1 VFLDAEIS
9 LDKMRLVYYNC
20 SMTKRIFQ
28 RYAALSAALLL
39 PVSLAH
45 SQGLPP
51 PPPPIGPAPN
61 AGPNAAPPQVQF
73 PQENPALNPAAPVP
87 TTAAAP
93 VLITVDAAAKRHDIS
108 PLIYGVA
115 FASPAQLLALNAPLN
130 RSGGNAETRYNW
142 RLNATNHAADYFF
155 ESIGDKDSTPG
166 AEADGFVADTKAAG
180 AQPMLTIPMLGW
192 VAKLGPNRETLPG
205 FSVAKYGP
213 QQKTDPGHPD
223 FGNGVKPDGKTLI
236 GSTDPNDANLPASPE
251 FQRGWITHL
260 IGKWGKSANGG
271 VGYYLYDNEPSL
283 WNSTHRDAHPK
294 GETMDE
300 IRGDIFAYG
309 AMVKA
314 VDPNAKLMGPEEW
327 GWPGYF
333 SSGADLSYSA
343 AHNYQGHPDKD
354 AHGGMDMIPWLLT
367 QLNQHQKQTG
377 QRLLDYLTV
386 HIYPQGGDSG
396 DDVSPKIQELR
407 NRSTRALWDPNYTD
421 ESWIKNKIMLI
432 PRLRTWVNTY
442 YPGTKIGITEYN
454 WGAEKNIGGATAQAD
469 ILGIFGREGLD
480 LATRW
485 TTPDAATPTFRAMQ
499 MYRNYDGKKSG
510 FGSIS
515 VSDTTPDPD
524 TLSSFASVRRSD
536 GALTIMV
543 INKSLSGPTPVSLA
557 VSHFAGTTAQVWQLA
572 SANAITHLPNAA
584 LGGGRLSAT
593 LPAQSITLFV
603 VPVGV
608 TRGK

>member
-1 VFLDAEIS
+1 
-9 LDKMRLVYYNC
+9 MN
-20 SMTKRIFQ
+20 TRIFQ

-51 PPPPIGPAPN
+51 PPPPLGPAPN
-61 AGPNAAPPQVQF
+61 AGPNAAP
-73 PQENPALNPAAPVP
+73 NAAPPFLPAPPDAIPNLTVQAPDLIPAP
-87 TTAAAP
+87 T
-93 VLITVDAAAKRHDIS
+93 LISVDAAANRHDIS

-115 FASPAQLLALNAPLN
+115 FASKEQLLALNAPLN

-142 RLNATNHAADYFF
+142 RLNASNHANDYFF
-155 ESIGDKDSTPG
+155 ESIGDKDPSPG
-166 AEADGFVADTKAAG
+166 AEADSFVEASKAG
-180 AQPMLTIPMLGW
+180 DAQPMLTVPMLGW
-192 VAKLGPNRETLPG
+192 VAKLGPNRQTLPG

-213 QQKTDPGHPD
+213 QQKTDPYFAD
-223 FGNGVKPDGKTLI
+223 AGNGVKPDGKTNI
-236 GSTDPNDANLPASPE
+236 TGTDPNDANTPATPA
-251 FQRGWITHL
+251 FQAGWIKHL
-260 IGKWGKSANGG
+260 VGKWGKSASGG

-283 WNSTHRDAHPK
+283 WNSTHRDAHPQ

-300 IRGDIFAYG
+300 LRRDIFSYG

-314 VDPNAKLMGPEEW
+314 ADPNASLLGPEEW

-333 SSGADLSYSA
+333 YSGADLEYRGS
-343 AHNYQGHPDKD
+343 HHYQGHPDQD

-396 DDVSPKIQELR
+396 DDVSPAVQTLR
-407 NRSTRALWDPNYTD
+407 NRSTRALWDPAYTD
-421 ESWIKNKIMLI
+421 ESWIKDKIMLI
-432 PRLRTWVNTY
+432 PRLKTWVKTY
-442 YPGTKIGITEYN
+442 YPGTKTGITEYN

-485 TTPDAATPTFRAMQ
+485 TTPDMATPTFKAMQ

-510 FGSIS
+510 FGDIS
-515 VSDTTPDPD
+515 VSDTVPDSD
-524 TLSSFASVRRSD
+524 MLSSFAAVRRSD
-536 GALTIMV
+536 GAMTVMV
-543 INKSLSGPTPVSLA
+543 INKSLAGPTPVSLA
-557 VSHFAGTTAQVWQLA
+557 LAHFAGTTASEWQLT
-572 SANAITHLPNAA
+572 SANTITRLPNAA
-584 LGGGRLSAT
+584 ISEGHVTAT

-603 VPVGV
+603 VPAPA
-608 TRGK
+608 R

>member
-1 VFLDAEIS
+1 
-9 LDKMRLVYYNC
+9 MN
-20 SMTKRIFQ
+20 TRIF
-28 RYAALSAALLL
+28 RLCAGLSALALTAA
-39 PVSLAH
+39 PAAH

-51 PPPPIGPAPN
+51 PPPPLGPAPN
-61 AGPNAAPPQVQF
+61 AGPNNAVPNAVPPAVQF
-73 PQENPALNPAAPVP
+73 PQDNPALNPTLPPPVP
-87 TTAAAP
+87 AAAP

-115 FASPAQLLALNAPLN
+115 FATKAQLLTLNAPLD
-130 RSGGNAETRYNW
+130 RSGGNSETRYNW
-142 RLNATNHAADYFF
+142 RLNASNHANDYYF
-155 ESIGDKDSTPG
+155 ESIGEKDPTPG
-166 AEADGFVADTKAAG
+166 AQADSFVADAKAAG
-180 AQPMLTIPMLGW
+180 AQPMLTVPMIGW

-213 QQKTDPGHPD
+213 QQKTDPDHPD
-223 FGNGVKPDGKTLI
+223 YGNGMKPDGKTDI
-236 GSTDPNDANLPASPE
+236 TANNPNDANLPATPA
-251 FQRGWITHL
+251 FQQGWLTHL
-260 IGKWGKSANGG
+260 TQKWGKSASGG

-283 WNSTHRDAHPK
+283 WHSTHRDAHPK

-300 IRGDIFAYG
+300 LFGDIVAYG
-309 AMVKA
+309 TMIKGIDPGVK
-314 VDPNAKLMGPEEW
+314 LLGPEEW

-333 SSGADLSYSA
+333 SSGADLLYSG

-367 QLNQHQKQTG
+367 KLQAHQKQTG

-386 HIYPQGGDSG
+386 HIYPQGGDGG
-396 DDVSPKIQELR
+396 DDVSPTVQSLR
-407 NRSTRALWDPNYTD
+407 NRSTRALWDPSYTD
-421 ESWIKNKIMLI
+421 ESWIKDKIMLI

-454 WGAEKNIGGATAQAD
+454 WGAEKSIGGATAQAD

-485 TTPDAATPTFRAMQ
+485 TTPDTATPTFKAMQ
-499 MYRNYDGKKSG
+499 MYRSYDGHNAA

-515 VSDTTPDPD
+515 VSDTVPDPD

-536 GALTIMV
+536 GALTVMV
-543 INKSLSGPTPVSLA
+543 INKSLEGPTPVSLA
-557 VSHFAGTTAQVWQLA
+557 VSHFAGTTVQVWQLT
-572 SANAITHLPNAA
+572 SANTIAHLPNTA
-584 LGGGRLSAT
+584 LRGGSVSAT

-603 VPVGV
+603 VPAAA
-608 TRGK
+608 KQ